1 MSAGPTLWL
10 PRVSKIARATARVDL
25 TPLRRSM
32 SDLNYQH
39 VAKYF
44 SIDVECVATGKEH
57 NAREVAQ
64 IALVDQFER
73 CLLNVYVETPDGATV
88 HSYLTPLTGITAEL
102 IEANGVSLAEAVG
115 QLRTALPKH
124 AVLVG
129 QNIGKDVQWLGLE
142 EGQDFENML
151 DLAGVWRVWN
161 KKYNSWSV
169 FGQDHLVRVLLGVDM
184 GAQHNA
190 AMDALKSIRLFNY
203 WHYHESLPD
212 GAGKQ
217 ALEEAKQR
225 LLDTPPEPSFA
236 KLNPSFEGCCMG
248 NRKTCTCGAPFFG

>member
-1 MSAGPTLWL
+1 M
-10 PRVSKIARATARVDL
+10 
-25 TPLRRSM
+25 
-32 SDLNYQH
+32 
-39 VAKYF
+39 
-44 SIDVECVATGKEH
+44 
-57 NAREVAQ
+57 
-64 IALVDQFER
+64 
-73 CLLNVYVETPDGATV
+73 

-142 EGQDFENML
+142 DGQDFESML

-236 KLNPSFEGCCMG
+236 KLNPSFEGVLHGQQEDVHVRRAVLRMTARG
-248 NRKTCTCGAPFFG
+248 RRLRRRRGERRTYYFNRRDYLVYYTWDRKRKTIHRGWG